1 MTQNQ
6 LSLLGA
12 GPELP
17 EGFKYQGEVI
27 SPDEEQGLLRRRVK
41 ELPLR
46 GFQFQGYVGKRR
58 VVSCGWQYDFNER
71 KLRQAEDITDRVGAQ
86 HSWGGRASLLHHVS

>member
-1 MTQNQ
+1 M
-6 LSLLGA
+6 
-12 GPELP
+12 
-17 EGFKYQGEVI
+17 
-27 SPDEEQGLLRRRVK
+27 K

-58 VVSCGWQYDFNER
+58 VVSYGWQYDFNER

-86 HSWGGRASLLHHVS
+86 HSWVDALRYSITFRNFRADLVSPAS